1 MTALCVW
8 YSQHVSDSD
17 MSWHGAA
24 GEQLQCACYY
34 YRHTAIRVYYPRWIK
49 ALRGSGLIQ
58 PANGNNNFSV
68 QWLRRW
74 AGLTHMHTLQELYY
88 LLIYLSL
95 CHWMIRQN
103 TGEPGTSSWFKHR
116 TAIFNRTLLFPC
128 DWTLKAA
135 CNQHSS
141 PPQPVALTRLHLFT
155 NLWTFHIFTDVYKSS
170 TALIFLKHSSENAL
184 PSPTEKVK
192 GHLHLISQH
201 FYEWGR
207 QELGYRQ
214 KQVYVMQVSPATKH
228 EWVHEFTDVL

>member
-1 MTALCVW
+1 
-8 YSQHVSDSD
+8 
-17 MSWHGAA
+17 
-24 GEQLQCACYY
+24 
-34 YRHTAIRVYYPRWIK
+34 
-49 ALRGSGLIQ
+49 
-58 PANGNNNFSV
+58 
-68 QWLRRW
+68 
-74 AGLTHMHTLQELYY
+74 MHTLQELYY
-88 LLIYLSL
+88 LLVYLSL

-128 DWTLKAA
+128 DRTLKAA

-201 FYEWGR
+201 FYEWGWR
-207 QELGYRQ
+207 ELGYRQ